1 MRGVVTVIADG
12 HPVRTSA
19 GGGAT
24 TATRFAVASVSK
36 NFAATLALRLVERG
50 VLDLHAPLTGRL
62 PDAPAAW
69 RDITLHH
76 LLSNGSGLGHW
87 DAVPGLDPLAG
98 LPPDEELDLI
108 LRAPLLSAPGTGFH
122 YSSPGYVLVAAL
134 IERATDRPYADVQSD
149 EILRPTGL
157 TRTVSGPRPD
167 DLAPPHSAGEPVTG
181 WRLTAAVGT
190 GDLTSTVDDL
200 VAYARTFEPA
210 RRAQIALPGPERHL
224 GGRLE
229 LTGYGYGCWVG
240 TFDGEPAATCPGD
253 VPGYKSMIA
262 WLPRGRRVIALSND
276 DATDWDEVLP
286 PLL

>member
-1 MRGVVTVIADG
+1 MRGVVTVLDEG

-24 TATRFAVASVSK
+24 AATPFVVASVSK
-36 NFAATLALRLVERG
+36 SFAATLALRLVERG

-62 PDAPAAW
+62 PEAPAAW

-76 LLSNGSGLGHW
+76 LLSNSSGLGHW
-87 DAVPGLDPLAG
+87 DAVPGLDALAEIPAG
-98 LPPDEELDLI
+98 EQLELV
-108 LRAPLLSAPGTGFH
+108 LRAPLLCAPGAEFH
-122 YSSPGYVLVAAL
+122 YSSPGYIVVGAL
-134 IERATDRPYADVQSD
+134 IERATDRPYGDVLAD
-149 EILRPTGL
+149 EILRPAGL
-157 TRTVSGPRPD
+157 TRTVSGTRPD
-167 DLAPPHSAGEPVTG
+167 DLAPPYSGDEPVG
-181 WRLTAAVGT
+181 DWHLTSAVGT

-200 VAYARTFEPA
+200 ITYARTFEPDP
-210 RRAQIALPGPERHL
+210 RAQIALAEPDPHL

-229 LTGYGYGCWVG
+229 LTGYGYGCWAA